1 MDHLLIENRHVLAVD
16 APLGENA
23 AERDTCGDAR
33 RFTQS
38 HPIALDAE
46 DAVDAWIAARR
57 DLRGEAGTVP
67 SWADSA
73 VGICGFVLHVSAG
86 HRAAKFPALGSV

>member
-1 MDHLLIENRHVLAVD
+1 VRLRLMDHLLIENRHVLAVD
-16 APLGENA
+16 APLGVNA

-46 DAVDAWIAARR
+46 DAVDA
-57 DLRGEAGTVP
+57 
-67 SWADSA
+67 
-73 VGICGFVLHVSAG
+73 
-86 HRAAKFPALGSV
+86 